1 MTPRA
6 SMLTR
11 AATAALTT
19 AVAGATSLGVGAL
32 AGPPAYAAPGDC
44 SPAEIIAVPG
54 TWETNKNADPSTP
67 VGMLKTV
74 TDKAA
79 AKSGG
84 TISSLFPA
92 YEATAFDQGVG
103 YADSKADGVAAV
115 STALKQRAARCP
127 STLFGL
133 TGYSQGADIAG
144 DIAEQIAQGNG
155 PIPAS
160 RLRATVLI
168 ADPRRGTPGETV
180 VGPNPP
186 GHGIAGPRTDGFSG
200 MKVMTICDPAP
211 DLYCATPGDDGLLS
225 GIGSVLGNV
234 GLASSADDA
243 PTNPADTATATDL
256 AHLNIDGLKTA
267 STRIQTA
274 LSSGD
279 TAGAR
284 TIATQTRKDSQLVRS
299 LAQNISNGY
308 AAATLTDFSQD
319 TAQYRAS
326 TVLNTVRSVDIDNLS
341 RILDSLADGAESLGA
356 NQLMGSAADLAEVL
370 GPLAG
375 LGGSDVTAAA
385 RIVRGI
391 QPVSLLRQASVTSGK
406 VARID
411 FQGIVN
417 DLTTLGSL
425 AAVGDFPAMPN
436 IVNALNAKLVGIVEA
451 VDSVDLDPL
460 IAILQTM
467 PTGSPERLAGD
478 VLKVINRLDLTALA
492 QNVALIV
499 KYVMSGDLLAIPP
512 LILDTLATAADT
524 SGILDGV
531 DLGAVSNLAS
541 SFNVASVTR
550 SATRA
555 ISFYSGGAHQN
566 YGQLV
571 VDSRGRDA
579 LAWTADYFTS
589 ELGGRNSAVTTTK
602 KAPATTSATP
612 SQPTFT
618 VEGEPAAAGN

>member
-19 AVAGATSLGVGAL
+19 IVAGATGLGVGVLVA
-32 AGPPAYAAPGDC
+32 APAYAAPGDC

-67 VGMLKTV
+67 VGTLKTV
-74 TDKAA
+74 TDKASA
-79 AKSGG
+79 SSGG
-84 TISSLFPA
+84 TISALFPA
-92 YEATAFDQGVG
+92 YEATAFDQGVA
-103 YADSKADGVAAV
+103 YADSKSDGKEVV
-115 STALKQRAARCP
+115 NTTIRQRAVRCP
-127 STLFGL
+127 STVFGL
-133 TGYSQGADIAG
+133 VGYSQGSDIAG
-144 DIAEQIAQGNG
+144 DVAQEIAQGYG

-160 RLRATVLI
+160 KLGATVLI
-168 ADPRRGTPGETV
+168 ADPRRGTPGETI

-186 GHGIAGPRTDGFSG
+186 GHGIAGPRTEGFAG

-211 DLYCATPGDDGLLS
+211 DLYCATPGDDGLLN
-225 GIGSVLGNV
+225 GIGSVLGNA
-234 GLASSADDA
+234 GLAGSNDEA
-243 PTNPADTATATDL
+243 PTNPADTATANDL
-256 AHLNIDGLKTA
+256 ANLNIDGLKTA
-267 STRIQTA
+267 PTRIQAA
-274 LSSGD
+274 LTSGD

-284 TIATQTRKDSQLVRS
+284 SIATQTRKDSQLFRS
-299 LAQNISNGY
+299 LAQSISSGY
-308 AAATLTDFSQD
+308 AAATLTDFSHD

-326 TVLNTVRSVDIDNLS
+326 TVLDTVQSVDLDNLS
-341 RILDSLADGAESLGA
+341 KILDSLADGASSLGA
-356 NQLMGSAADLAEVL
+356 NQLMGSAADLAEVV

-417 DLTTLGSL
+417 DLVKLGAL
-425 AAVGDFPAMPN
+425 ATVGDFPAMPDT
-436 IVNALNAKLVGIVEA
+436 VNSLNAKLIGIVEA

-467 PTGSPERLAGD
+467 PLGSPERLAGD

-531 DLGAVSNLAS
+531 DLSAVSNLAT
-541 SFNVASVTR
+541 SFNVADVTR

-555 ISFYSGGAHQN
+555 ISFYAGGAHQN

-579 LAWTADYFTS
+579 LTWTADYFTS
-589 ELGGRNSAVTTTK
+589 ELGGRSSAARTTTK
-602 KAPATTSATP
+602 APAATSATP
-612 SQPTFT
+612 SRPAST
-618 VEGEPAAAGN
+618 VGNEPAAAGN